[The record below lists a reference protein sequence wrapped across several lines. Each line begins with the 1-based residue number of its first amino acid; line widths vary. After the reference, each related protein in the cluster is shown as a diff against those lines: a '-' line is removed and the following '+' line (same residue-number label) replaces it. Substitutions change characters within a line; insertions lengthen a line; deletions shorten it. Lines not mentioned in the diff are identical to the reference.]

1 MTFKLHGLQ
10 HISNLLPIRKPV
22 MNDYV
27 RKPPY
32 VPQELKGRIT
42 KNPNM
47 TKPTSAQWLGDMMV
61 KGERIRFSVWEND
74 GQYGKYFSILVSDP
88 DWKDKQKDAQYP
100 KEVKDN
106 SDSDVPFN

>member
-10 HISNLLPIRKPV
+10 HISNLIT
-22 MNDYV
+22 V
-27 RKPPY
+27 RKPPMTEYQRKPAY

-61 KGERIRFSVWEND
+61 RGERIRFSVWEND

-88 DWKDKQKDAQYP
+88 DWKEKQKDAQYP
-100 KEVKDN
+100 KEVQSN
-106 SDSDVPFN
+106 SDSDIPF

>member
-10 HISNLLPIRKPV
+10 HISNLMPTRKPT
-22 MNDYV
+22 MSEQYQS
-27 RKPPY
+27 KPKY

-88 DWKDKQKDAQYP
+88 DWKEKQKDAQYP
-100 KEVKDN
+100 KEVR
-106 SDSDVPFN
+106 DSSGDDIPF